1 MGASLAKDVPFAAL
15 YWAMLEPLRA
25 SLMRHE
31 YSTLADSF
39 WQNSARRSSA
49 DVPVLPLSCLRCV
62 VLGVW
67 SSPIVSDGNDKG
79 SSCQCLFVE
88 NSLAWCRAGNI
99 NELPVVPDVPAL
111 VRERTPAEILVINI
125 AAAGMCNDP
134 EHCS

>member
-39 WQNSARRSSA
+39 WQNSARRSSS
-49 DVPVLPLSCLRCV
+49 DVPVLQLSCLRCE

-67 SSPIVSDGNDKG
+67 TSPIVSDGNDA
-79 SSCQCLFVE
+79 SPSRQYL
-88 NSLAWCRAGNI
+88 
-99 NELPVVPDVPAL
+99 
-111 VRERTPAEILVINI
+111 
-125 AAAGMCNDP
+125 
-134 EHCS
+134 